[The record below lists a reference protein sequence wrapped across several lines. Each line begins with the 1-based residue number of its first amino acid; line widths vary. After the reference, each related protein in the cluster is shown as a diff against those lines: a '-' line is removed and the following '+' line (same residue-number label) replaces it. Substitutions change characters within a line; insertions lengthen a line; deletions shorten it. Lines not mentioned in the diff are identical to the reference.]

1 MHLPAF
7 VSLTSSDG
15 GPVFPLANQNR
26 HQLSHSGLSLTFAL
40 ASFAIDLPDF
50 QPSAPSLRHLR
61 NQADGRRRQRLELLQ
76 QQRLPVQLILRTHD
90 TTSPSE
96 TNSIMS
102 LLATNLISGSA
113 FGAALLASG
122 VYRPRIIV
130 DQFSLQHSYM
140 LGVFLTASGI
150 SA

>member
-1 MHLPAF
+1 
-7 VSLTSSDG
+7 
-15 GPVFPLANQNR
+15 
-26 HQLSHSGLSLTFAL
+26 
-40 ASFAIDLPDF
+40 
-50 QPSAPSLRHLR
+50 
-61 NQADGRRRQRLELLQ
+61 
-76 QQRLPVQLILRTHD
+76 
-90 TTSPSE
+90 
-96 TNSIMS
+96 MS